1 MIGAARSPVRGT
13 RPSARAAH
21 TRHTLHVA
29 DSRRTA
35 SVGARRGQARPR
47 QGSSSAGS
55 ARRRRRVFGPSGEPR
70 RHRLERRRAAHAHG
84 GAAAQA
90 SDGSIRHVRRFSDL
104 GFQLGQVAHRGS
116 IQVRARRWQR
126 QSLGSDVELLARW
139 DAALTQTAKASQR
152 SGPSQEWRLAPC
164 GSADTRC
171 ANLRAIFD
179 SVVLALSTNF
189 GTNRNRLGLGTQ
201 LSPALPPSI
210 LKV

>member
-139 DAALTQTAKASQR
+139 DAALTQTAKASPAER
-152 SGPSQEWRLAPC
+152 AFSGVAARTMRQC
-164 GSADTRC
+164 GHQVREFKSHFRF
-171 ANLRAIFD
+171 RG
-179 SVVLALSTNF
+179 F
-189 GTNRNRLGLGTQ
+189 GTVYQ
-201 LSPALPPSI
+201 LWYKS
-210 LKV
+210 